1 MVRLRLAGS
10 PTARRRRRGGTACA
24 GPPAVGEPPP
34 SFRPALGVPRSPH
47 AATSA
52 HLPVDAVDAIIRQ
65 ALRLWPQDPIVLL
78 QHCGAQDAAAE
89 LLRSAGK
96 YNYQTAS
103 PDQCTTS
110 AMPTP
115 ISLFAESDKC
125 EVTGAHCAPPN
136 DTALMSM
143 SSPLLPCSAN
153 TPANAMTTPRRQLAF
168 PSTTLGPLPPGSPL
182 LQPATTC
189 APQRTTGL
197 AVSAAIGLDD
207 ELSTLDMAGR
217 STAINPVPNET
228 GSACTALPMTAV
240 SAANHSLLPPGPPL
254 LHPATLCV
262 PQRNAGLAAGTML
275 GMVDSMDP
283 MGRIMVQDGAGRAHS
298 QAAREW
304 KAGVL
309 SIFLREFQTAYGRD
323 PPWMLLDGD
332 FQQHE
337 TVLTLNTNGLL
348 PPGSPLPNPATMC
361 APLRTDGLAAGTTH
375 FSSRPLLALIAQ
387 LSAWIASSSQFAK
400 SGREE
405 PLVEFLYYDDLGIGD
420 DDFG

>member
-1 MVRLRLAGS
+1 M
-10 PTARRRRRGGTACA
+10 
-24 GPPAVGEPPP
+24 E
-34 SFRPALGVPRSPH
+34 
-47 AATSA
+47 
-52 HLPVDAVDAIIRQ
+52 
-65 ALRLWPQDPIVLL
+65 
-78 QHCGAQDAAAE
+78 
-89 LLRSAGK
+89 
-96 YNYQTAS
+96 
-103 PDQCTTS
+103 
-110 AMPTP
+110 
-115 ISLFAESDKC
+115 
-125 EVTGAHCAPPN
+125 
-136 DTALMSM
+136 
-143 SSPLLPCSAN
+143 
-153 TPANAMTTPRRQLAF
+153 
-168 PSTTLGPLPPGSPL
+168 
-182 LQPATTC
+182 
-189 APQRTTGL
+189 
-197 AVSAAIGLDD
+197 
-207 ELSTLDMAGR
+207 
-217 STAINPVPNET
+217 
-228 GSACTALPMTAV
+228 
-240 SAANHSLLPPGPPL
+240 
-254 LHPATLCV
+254 
-262 PQRNAGLAAGTML
+262 
-275 GMVDSMDP
+275 P
-283 MGRIMVQDGAGRAHS
+283 MGRIMVQDGDGRAHS

>member
-1 MVRLRLAGS
+1 MHGS
-10 PTARRRRRGGTACA
+10 PYDSGFCR
-24 GPPAVGEPPP
+24 
-34 SFRPALGVPRSPH
+34 
-47 AATSA
+47 
-52 HLPVDAVDAIIRQ
+52 
-65 ALRLWPQDPIVLL
+65 
-78 QHCGAQDAAAE
+78 
-89 LLRSAGK
+89 
-96 YNYQTAS
+96 
-103 PDQCTTS
+103 
-110 AMPTP
+110 
-115 ISLFAESDKC
+115 ES
-125 EVTGAHCAPPN
+125 
-136 DTALMSM
+136 
-143 SSPLLPCSAN
+143 
-153 TPANAMTTPRRQLAF
+153 QLA
-168 PSTTLGPLPPGSPL
+168 
-182 LQPATTC
+182 
-189 APQRTTGL
+189 
-197 AVSAAIGLDD
+197 
-207 ELSTLDMAGR
+207 
-217 STAINPVPNET
+217 
-228 GSACTALPMTAV
+228 
-240 SAANHSLLPPGPPL
+240 PPGPPL

-275 GMVDSMDP
+275 GMVDSMEP
-283 MGRIMVQDGAGRAHS
+283 MGRIMVQDGDGRAHS

-309 SIFLREFQTAYGRD
+309 SILLREFQTAYGRD

>member
-1 MVRLRLAGS
+1 MV
-10 PTARRRRRGGTACA
+10 
-24 GPPAVGEPPP
+24 
-34 SFRPALGVPRSPH
+34 
-47 AATSA
+47 
-52 HLPVDAVDAIIRQ
+52 D
-65 ALRLWPQDPIVLL
+65 
-78 QHCGAQDAAAE
+78 
-89 LLRSAGK
+89 
-96 YNYQTAS
+96 
-103 PDQCTTS
+103 
-110 AMPTP
+110 
-115 ISLFAESDKC
+115 
-125 EVTGAHCAPPN
+125 
-136 DTALMSM
+136 
-143 SSPLLPCSAN
+143 SSS
-153 TPANAMTTPRRQLAF
+153 
-168 PSTTLGPLPPGSPL
+168 
-182 LQPATTC
+182 
-189 APQRTTGL
+189 
-197 AVSAAIGLDD
+197 
-207 ELSTLDMAGR
+207 
-217 STAINPVPNET
+217 
-228 GSACTALPMTAV
+228 
-240 SAANHSLLPPGPPL
+240 NHSLLPPGPPL

-262 PQRNAGLAAGTML
+262 PQRNAGLAAGTVL
-275 GMVDSMDP
+275 GMIDSMDP
-283 MGRIMVQDGAGRAHS
+283 MGRIIVQDGAGRAHS

-309 SIFLREFQTAYGRD
+309 SILLREFQTAYGRD